1 MELNIGLLEIH
12 GEAIGVKV
20 VILDL
25 LEVLIILVL
34 KALALGLLQ
43 QIHGQKMLEI
53 KLNQN

>member
-1 MELNIGLLEIH
+1 MELNIGLSEIL

-43 QIHGQKMLEI
+43 
-53 KLNQN
+53 

>member
-1 MELNIGLLEIH
+1 MELNIGLSEIL

-34 KALALGLLQ
+34 KAPALGLLQ
-43 QIHGQKMLEI
+43 
-53 KLNQN
+53 